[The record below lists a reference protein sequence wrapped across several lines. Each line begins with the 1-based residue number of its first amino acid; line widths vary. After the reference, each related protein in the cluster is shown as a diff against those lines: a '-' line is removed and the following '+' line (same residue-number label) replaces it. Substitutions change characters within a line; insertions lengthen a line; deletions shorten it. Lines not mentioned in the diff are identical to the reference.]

1 MKLRSKGIC
10 ILAGA
15 GPGDI
20 GLVTL
25 RTKEAVEQAGVIVRD
40 YLCITPRFLNRR
52 RRKQELSL
60 TFVPVMDKIVSNLC
74 RYHNLITLVTKSL
87 CNQLFAQAVPVCVGC
102 IVECYSE
109 IEGFPHQI
117 DGLLLSEAAPPSCR
131 HSPHAKSNLAHGK
144 IGISISAIFHCVS
157 FTM

>member
-25 RTKEAVEQAGVIVRD
+25 RTKEAVEQAEVIVYD

-60 TFVPVMDKIVSNLC
+60 TLIGPPDRRAEAFFGAHTIIDLVNDGPVTTAVRDSFLRVPSNVDARKQRCAILD
-74 RYHNLITLVTKSL
+74 V
-87 CNQLFAQAVPVCVGC
+87 FALRGRAIPDARERLLTAFPFPPVP
-102 IVECYSE
+102 
-109 IEGFPHQI
+109 
-117 DGLLLSEAAPPSCR
+117 
-131 HSPHAKSNLAHGK
+131 
-144 IGISISAIFHCVS
+144 
-157 FTM
+157 

>member
-60 TFVPVMDKIVSNLC
+60 T
-74 RYHNLITLVTKSL
+74 LIGSPDRR
-87 CNQLFAQAVPVCVGC
+87 A
-102 IVECYSE
+102 
-109 IEGFPHQI
+109 
-117 DGLLLSEAAPPSCR
+117 EAFSVR
-131 HSPHAKSNLAHGK
+131 
-144 IGISISAIFHCVS
+144 
-157 FTM
+157 TR

>member
-25 RTKEAVEQAGVIVRD
+25 RTKEAVELAEVIVYD

-60 TFVPVMDKIVSNLC
+60 TLIGPPDRRVEAFSVRT
-74 RYHNLITLVTKSL
+74 RYTTAVGIRSCASL
-87 CNQLFAQAVPVCVGC
+87 PTWTRESSD
-102 IVECYSE
+102 VE
-109 IEGFPHQI
+109 
-117 DGLLLSEAAPPSCR
+117 
-131 HSPHAKSNLAHGK
+131 
-144 IGISISAIFHCVS
+144 
-157 FTM
+157 

>member
-25 RTKEAVEQAGVIVRD
+25 RTKETVEQAEVIVYD

-60 TFVPVMDKIVSNLC
+60 IGPPD
-74 RYHNLITLVTKSL
+74 RR
-87 CNQLFAQAVPVCVGC
+87 
-102 IVECYSE
+102 VEAFSV
-109 IEGFPHQI
+109 
-117 DGLLLSEAAPPSCR
+117 R
-131 HSPHAKSNLAHGK
+131 
-144 IGISISAIFHCVS
+144 
-157 FTM
+157 TR

>member
-25 RTKEAVEQAGVIVRD
+25 RTKEAVEQAEVIVYD

-60 TFVPVMDKIVSNLC
+60 YAYRTARQARRGIFGAHTIIDLVNDVPVTI
-74 RYHNLITLVTKSL
+74 
-87 CNQLFAQAVPVCVGC
+87 C
-102 IVECYSE
+102 I
-109 IEGFPHQI
+109 
-117 DGLLLSEAAPPSCR
+117 DTR
-131 HSPHAKSNLAHGK
+131 RKD
-144 IGISISAIFHCVS
+144 
-157 FTM
+157 

>member
-60 TFVPVMDKIVSNLC
+60 TLSRQQPCSCARTAFRAFP
-74 RYHNLITLVTKSL
+74 RPYRRSL
-87 CNQLFAQAVPVCVGC
+87 APCGYCEVVKGRF
-102 IVECYSE
+102 
-109 IEGFPHQI
+109 
-117 DGLLLSEAAPPSCR
+117 DLS
-131 HSPHAKSNLAHGK
+131 
-144 IGISISAIFHCVS
+144 
-157 FTM
+157 

>member
-25 RTKEAVEQAGVIVRD
+25 RTKEAVEQAEVIVYD

-52 RRKQELSL
+52 RRKQEISL
-60 TFVPVMDKIVSNLC
+60 T
-74 RYHNLITLVTKSL
+74 LIGPADRRAEVFGAHTMIDLVNDGRSQSAST
-87 CNQLFAQAVPVCVGC
+87 Q
-102 IVECYSE
+102 
-109 IEGFPHQI
+109 EG
-117 DGLLLSEAAPPSCR
+117 R
-131 HSPHAKSNLAHGK
+131 TNR
-144 IGISISAIFHCVS
+144 
-157 FTM
+157 

>member
-25 RTKEAVEQAGVIVRD
+25 RTKEAVELAEVIVYD

-60 TFVPVMDKIVSNLC
+60 T
-74 RYHNLITLVTKSL
+74 LIGPPDRR
-87 CNQLFAQAVPVCVGC
+87 A
-102 IVECYSE
+102 
-109 IEGFPHQI
+109 
-117 DGLLLSEAAPPSCR
+117 EAFSVR
-131 HSPHAKSNLAHGK
+131 
-144 IGISISAIFHCVS
+144 
-157 FTM
+157 TR

>member
-25 RTKEAVEQAGVIVRD
+25 RTKEAVEQAEVIVYD

-52 RRKQELSL
+52 AGSRSFRLRLSDRQ
-60 TFVPVMDKIVSNLC
+60 T
-74 RYHNLITLVTKSL
+74 
-87 CNQLFAQAVPVCVGC
+87 G
-102 IVECYSE
+102 
-109 IEGFPHQI
+109 
-117 DGLLLSEAAPPSCR
+117 APR
-131 HSPHAKSNLAHGK
+131 HFRCAHDN
-144 IGISISAIFHCVS
+144 
-157 FTM
+157 

>member
-25 RTKEAVEQAGVIVRD
+25 RTKEAVEQAGVIVHD

-60 TFVPVMDKIVSNLC
+60 TLARQQPELWAFRTRREFGELLFIVNV
-74 RYHNLITLVTKSL
+74 R
-87 CNQLFAQAVPVCVGC
+87 
-102 IVECYSE
+102 E
-109 IEGFPHQI
+109 
-117 DGLLLSEAAPPSCR
+117 R
-131 HSPHAKSNLAHGK
+131 
-144 IGISISAIFHCVS
+144 
-157 FTM
+157 